1 MYTAKT
7 GKKFGSAFAGR
18 KYDENHKEGPDAAE
32 PKQKDKFAGKGPNR
46 PAQSKAPKEPKSHE
60 ENETPEFEAGEQEG
74 AKEGVETPENVVA
87 QHGKATSVHIK
98 HDHVANKHHVTSMHE
113 DGHVHE
119 SDHAT
124 PQEAHQAA
132 SQLGGEP
139 AAAQAE
145 NESGSEPNDGFQ
157 MPGLGD

>member
-18 KYDENHKEGPDAAE
+18 KYDEMHKEGPDSPE
-32 PKQKDKFAGKGPNR
+32 PKAKDKFAGKGPNR
-46 PAQSKAPKEPKSHE
+46 PAQPKASKAHEAKESPD
-60 ENETPEFEAGEQEG
+60 FEAGEQEG
-74 AKEGVETPENVVA
+74 AQEGVETPENVVA

-132 SQLGGEP
+132 ATLGGEP
-139 AAAQAE
+139 AAQQAE
-145 NESGSEPNDGFQ
+145 SEAGPEANDGFQ
-157 MPGLGD
+157 MPDLGA